1 MRTDEK
7 KQSLKQ
13 KWLLFLGL
21 IKLTS
26 NHVFD
31 SLRCIRCFFA
41 QIMEGNMEKGL
52 NYIFNETTKIVIL
65 GTFPSEKSRNECY
78 YNNPQNQFWKIM
90 AEIFHESDIASKDI
104 EKSILYN
111 LRYACLLN
119 NGVGLWDVVE
129 KCNIKGSSDKDIN
142 KPKYNNFSILKQ
154 KCPNLRCIVF
164 NSKNAKKL
172 FDKYLKQETNDN
184 LKSWLLDLTNQ
195 GNNILPSTSSANA
208 RKTLAEK
215 LQEWKNFITKHI

>member
-1 MRTDEK
+1 MK
-7 KQSLKQ
+7 
-13 KWLLFLGL
+13 
-21 IKLTS
+21 
-26 NHVFD
+26 
-31 SLRCIRCFFA
+31 
-41 QIMEGNMEKGL
+41 KGL
-52 NYIFNETTKIVIL
+52 EYIFNKDTKLIIL

-90 AEIFHESDIASKDI
+90 AEIFHQPEVVDINI
-104 EKSILYN
+104 EKHKLYN
-111 LRYACLLN
+111 LRYACLLS

-129 KCNIKGSSDKDIN
+129 KCDIKGSSDKDIN

-172 FDKYLKQETNDN
+172 FDKYLKQEINDN

-208 RKTLAEK
+208 RMSPKDK
-215 LQEWKNFITKHI
+215 LKEWKNFIAKHI